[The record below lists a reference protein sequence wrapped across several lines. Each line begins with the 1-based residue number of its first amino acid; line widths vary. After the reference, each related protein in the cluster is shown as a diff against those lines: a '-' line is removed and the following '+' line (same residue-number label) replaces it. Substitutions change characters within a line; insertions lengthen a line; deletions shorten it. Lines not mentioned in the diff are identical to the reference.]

1 MKNKKRVRIII
12 IFFYKIVSDTT
23 YTSVNDTLGIGTLRG
38 VWLVNSNFSF
48 RILNNIIH
56 FFTCFFYLYVYKKH
70 SNNIIIIIE
79 TPLANGY

>member
-48 RILNNIIH
+48 RILNNITH
-56 FFTCFFYLYVYKKH
+56 FFTH
-70 SNNIIIIIE
+70 SFTYMYIKN
-79 TPLANGY
+79 TPITLLLLLKLP

>member
-38 VWLVNSNFSF
+38 VWLVSF
-48 RILNNIIH
+48 KFFFHILNNITH
-56 FFTCFFYLYVYKKH
+56 FFIFFFYLYVYQKH
-70 SNNIIIIIE
+70 SNNIIIIE
-79 TPLANGY
+79 TLLTNGY

>member
-56 FFTCFFYLYVYKKH
+56 FFTRFFTYMYIK
-70 SNNIIIIIE
+70 N
-79 TPLANGY
+79 TPITLLLLLKLP

>member
-56 FFTCFFYLYVYKKH
+56 FFTRFFIYMYIK
-70 SNNIIIIIE
+70 N
-79 TPLANGY
+79 TPITLLLLLKLP